1 MIIVVLHSVST
12 DYREI
17 LLDCLCDHLRQ
28 LKFLHCRD
36 VDPIAELFPIRLDC
50 IVSLTFHECRLT
62 PISDAA
68 ALDKRVSA
76 HLDYSITNK
85 FLPKLKELQTINTC
99 LGYWSRLF
107 EFQRPSLKKMYLHCC
122 HIGLP
127 SVSRFDWGD
136 APNQWPSLQVLGF
149 HCAVGRSTLN
159 TLKAVAPHLEQFQ
172 QLQEISIP
180 GQIMLSD
187 EQEEEE
193 SVLSLVDVL
202 AQVGI
207 PLSDGL
213 QINVDYYPS
222 SLNCHFQQY

>member
-1 MIIVVLHSVST
+1 M
-12 DYREI
+12 
-17 LLDCLCDHLRQ
+17 
-28 LKFLHCRD
+28 
-36 VDPIAELFPIRLDC
+36 
-50 IVSLTFHECRLT
+50 
-62 PISDAA
+62 
-68 ALDKRVSA
+68 
-76 HLDYSITNK
+76 
-85 FLPKLKELQTINTC
+85 
-99 LGYWSRLF
+99 
-107 EFQRPSLKKMYLHCC
+107 
-122 HIGLP
+122 
-127 SVSRFDWGD
+127 SRFDWGD

-213 QINVDYYPS
+213 QVNVDYYPS
-222 SLNCHFQQY
+222 LLNCHFQQY